1 MEDDQGG
8 MRLLVVTHRAD
19 GRFTVGGNHPLPE
32 EAIHVTVRTHDIRDP
47 TRSELGMSN
56 RAGSYLQ

>member
-1 MEDDQGG
+1 